1 MPNQKSFSRLS
12 VRQNKWLKWTA
23 GILLGIVALLLLL
36 SWLLPVIFQN
46 QISKK
51 LKSSIENSSKGLY
64 KVNYED
70 VSINLLTRSASL
82 HNLTL
87 TSDSTIYNQQIEQ
100 KKAPD
105 FVAELKLKSL
115 AVNGISILRFLF
127 SREISV
133 NQILVLE
140 PDVKLISKKQER
152 EKKEVKKSPYEMIQ
166 KLAKSIQV
174 DNISIQKGNFSLI
187 NADKKASQE
196 TKISNLTIDTYDF
209 LLDKDAE
216 KDTSKLLFSKHIDIQ
231 LDSLQLALKDPMY
244 VLSVAGLQLSSKD
257 STLNINTLHLNPL
270 YPKTTFGKIINLAK
284 DRLDFKYDTISAKKV
299 DVRKLLA
306 HQEFFAQNLYIGKGN
321 MDIYKDKRYPKYIAN
336 RMGTYPHQLL
346 LKADLK
352 IKIDTIHLKKTG
364 VIYGEFSEKTYQRG
378 KIHFDNVH
386 GIITNVTNDS
396 LAIKENKHMII
407 DVETRFMGKGKL
419 LAYFD
424 FDLASKNG
432 EFGCGGKMQNF
443 EMKEVNDMIR
453 SLAKA
458 NVKSGNL
465 ALLDFDIKGNDHSS
479 YIRMQ
484 MHYNDLKIEVLKL
497 DEESGKFKK
506 RSFISNLL
514 NNLIIDNNNP
524 KGDKPARIGE
534 ATLTRESTQ
543 PFFNLVWLTIQ
554 EPIKRIVTG
563 KDDREKA
570 SK

>member
-1 MPNQKSFSRLS
+1 MPNQQPFFRLS

-23 GILLGIVALLLLL
+23 GVLLGIVALLLVL

-46 QISKK
+46 QISKN
-51 LKSSIENSSKGLY
+51 LKASIENSSKGLY

-87 TSDSTIYNQQIEQ
+87 TSDSTIYNQQVEQ

-115 AVNGISILRFLF
+115 EVNGVSIFGFLF
-127 SREISV
+127 RREISV

-140 PDVKLISKKQER
+140 PDVKLTSKKQER
-152 EKKEVKKSPYEMIQ
+152 EEKEVQKSPYEMVQ
-166 KLAKSIQV
+166 KLAKSIRV
-174 DNISIQKGNFSLI
+174 DNISIQRGNFSLI
-187 NADKKASQE
+187 STDKKASQE

-257 STLNINTLHLNPL
+257 STLNINLLHLNPL
-270 YPKTTFGKIINLAK
+270 YSKATFGKIINLAK

-299 DVRKLLA
+299 NVRKLLA
-306 HQEFFAQNLYIGKGN
+306 HQEFFAQNVYIGKGK

-352 IKIDTIHLKKTG
+352 IKIDTIHLKETG

-396 LAIKENKHMII
+396 LAIKRNKHMVI

-543 PFFNLVWLTIQ
+543 PFFNLIWLTIQ

-563 KDDREKA
+563 KDDREKPT
-570 SK
+570 K